1 MLWNRTCTLHH
12 VAAMGGVFYFRGGTF
27 FAAVTTLAEPAHSPL
42 SPTNIFAP
50 VSTPAQSIFE
60 LSLFVFT
67 ITATIFIVVFSL
79 LAYAV
84 VKFRR
89 RRTNDGREPAQ
100 VYEASRWN
108 SRGRSFLFSSLW
120 SCSWRQRV

>member
-1 MLWNRTCTLHH
+1 MWRDAILEMFR
-12 VAAMGGVFYFRGGTF
+12 AAAFRALFISGAALAA
-27 FAAVTTLAEPAHSPL
+27 FAAPSHPPL

-60 LSLFVFT
+60 LSRLVLMVT
-67 ITATIFIVVFSL
+67 SAIFIVVFSL

-89 RRTNDGREPAQ
+89 RQGSNTREPAQ
-100 VYEASRWN
+100 VFGSIQLELAWTVIPILIV
-108 SRGRSFLFSSLW
+108 GVLF
-120 SCSWRQRV
+120 